1 MSGFSDS
8 NVGDR
13 SVSGVKNPIPVRES
27 PAESIEAKKNIRTTH
42 GSRDMANLS
51 LAFFG
56 KWDIPP
62 ASTLRP
68 IASGRAVGHIPNI
81 QNVTTQLML
90 RRLVY
95 NMSIMM

>member
-27 PAESIEAKKNIRTTH
+27 PAESIEAKKNIRTTN

-56 KWDIPP
+56 KWDFPP
-62 ASTLRP
+62 ASTLRR
-68 IASGRAVGHIPNI
+68 IASGRLVGRIFNI
-81 QNVTTQLML
+81 NSSTQ
-90 RRLVY
+90 R
-95 NMSIMM
+95 